1 MNIRMIQ
8 EGDFEQWLVL
18 WQGYLDF
25 YNVDLGELQ
34 NRAVWMRLM
43 NEADPLQGFVAVEDD
58 GVIGFAHF
66 FFHGTTWYQTSYCYL
81 EDLYVDQMVRSRG
94 TGRALIT
101 ALQETALSK
110 GAAKLYWHTDKQNK
124 TAQALYNKVADL
136 TDFIRYDIA
145 L

>member
-58 GVIGFAHF
+58 RVIGFAHF

>member
-58 GVIGFAHF
+58 RVIGFAHF

-81 EDLYVDQMVRSRG
+81 EDLYVDPTVRSRG
-94 TGRALIT
+94 TGRALIA
-101 ALQETALSK
+101 ALKEEAFDWSNEKEALKS
-110 GAAKLYWHTDKQNK
+110 LE
-124 TAQALYNKVADL
+124 QALINENPAS
-136 TDFIRYDIA
+136 
-145 L
+145 

>member
-8 EGDFEQWLVL
+8 EGDFDQWLVL

-25 YNVDLGELQ
+25 YKVDLGELQ

-43 NEADPLQGFVAVEDD
+43 NEADPLQGFAAVEDD
-58 GVIGFAHF
+58 RLIGFAHF

-81 EDLYVDQMVRSRG
+81 EDLYVDQTVRSRG
-94 TGRALIT
+94 TGRALIA
-101 ALQETALSK
+101 ALKEVALSK
-110 GAAKLYWHTDKQNK
+110 GAAKLYWHTDKQNE

>member
-1 MNIRMIQ
+1 MNIRMIE
-8 EGDFEQWLVL
+8 EGDFDQWLVL

-25 YNVDLGELQ
+25 YKVDLGELQ

-43 NEADPLQGFVAVEDD
+43 NEADPLQGIVAVEDD
-58 GVIGFAHF
+58 RLIGFAHF

-81 EDLYVDQMVRSRG
+81 EDLYVDQTVRSRG
-94 TGRALIT
+94 TGRALIA
-101 ALQETALSK
+101 ALKEVALSK
-110 GAAKLYWHTDKQNK
+110 GAAKLYWHTDKQNE

>member
-1 MNIRMIQ
+1 MNIRTIQ
-8 EGDFEQWLVL
+8 EGDFDQWLVL

-25 YNVDLGELQ
+25 YKVDLGELQ

-58 GVIGFAHF
+58 RLIGFAHF

-81 EDLYVDQMVRSRG
+81 EDLYVDQTVRSRG
-94 TGRALIT
+94 TGRALIA
-101 ALQETALSK
+101 ALKEEALSK
-110 GAAKLYWHTDKQNK
+110 GAAKLYWHTDKQNE
-124 TAQALYNKVADL
+124 TAQGLYNKVAVL